1 MIASPPFVR
10 AIGQPVQAGPGCGM
24 APPLLAAAPLPPV
37 TGAPLRAGRD
47 LPVPAPAPKVVVAS
61 RVPSAAAARSRSVAR
76 GASLMSVALHLGLVA
91 GWAVLA
97 SPARPL
103 LVPDLEAAEVDLISE
118 AAFMALTAPQPQ
130 IVLALAPSQP
140 VPLTPSPDSPF
151 AKGPL
156 AAEPPIAAP
165 IEPLIGPLTVPQA
178 PDLPGEAVAADPAP
192 VADAAP
198 ELPTPELPAREL
210 PKAEVRTPKPASKMA
225 TKTASQTPK
234 ADKPKAQQQKPKEA
248 PAETSAKPKTAKPK
262 TQSAADAPAPAAASG
277 GEAKALKADWGAKV
291 RSQINRKLALPKGL
305 APGRTTLRVV
315 IAPSGALVSVEIA
328 KSSGQPALDAAA
340 LRAVKA
346 AAPYPRAPKGLSE
359 PSYGFSIP
367 IRQDG

>member
-24 APPLLAAAPLPPV
+24 VPPLLATAPLPPV

-61 RVPSAAAARSRSVAR
+61 RVPSAAATRSRSVAR

-165 IEPLIGPLTVPQA
+165 IEPLIVPQA

-210 PKAEVRTPKPASKMA
+210 PKAEVPTPKPASKTA
-225 TKTASQTPK
+225 TKTAAQTPK